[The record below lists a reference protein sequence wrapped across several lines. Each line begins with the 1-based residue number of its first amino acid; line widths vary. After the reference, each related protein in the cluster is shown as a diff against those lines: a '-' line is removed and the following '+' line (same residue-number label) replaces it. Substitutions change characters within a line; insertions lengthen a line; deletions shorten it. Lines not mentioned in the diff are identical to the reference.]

1 MMVLLP
7 LKRAAAV
14 ALLFGAPLCAGFAP
28 QAGRPLAGSRG
39 ARWAGAGAAATT
51 TTTVR
56 PSTFRH
62 DIPEDDVSGGDV
74 VSPFTDGVNSKGFG
88 DSGDDDE
95 ILPLT
100 IENVEKVLDEMRPYL
115 MSDGGN
121 VRLDEIDGP
130 IVRLELE
137 VGRARPHADDDATT
151 PNSTRQANERTSK
164 RARTKRRRRRRLA
177 PFGCS
182 WRRSWRRTVWF
193 ARITHMKARRRPP
206 PQKQRVGPTAA
217 TSLLSSPPSPP
228 RPPLQ
233 GACGT
238 CPSSSM
244 TMKMGLERRLKEAI
258 PEILEVVQTLPSAP
272 PLDLEGIE
280 LVLDGVRPF
289 LNVAGGTIDVVSLS
303 GQSSLQPAIV
313 LKMSGQSASLQ
324 SVRVEIMQ
332 RIQRHFMVNLRVDW
346 EEDAVQA

>member
-1 MMVLLP
+1 M
-7 LKRAAAV
+7 KRW
-14 ALLFGAPLCAGFAP
+14 
-28 QAGRPLAGSRG
+28 RMAGSRG

-137 VGRARPHADDDATT
+137 
-151 PNSTRQANERTSK
+151 
-164 RARTKRRRRRRLA
+164 
-177 PFGCS
+177 
-182 WRRSWRRTVWF
+182 
-193 ARITHMKARRRPP
+193 
-206 PQKQRVGPTAA
+206 
-217 TSLLSSPPSPP
+217 
-228 RPPLQ
+228 